1 MKITKETLKRIIK
14 EELND
19 VLNESQDGAMMGLMA
34 ASMLTMVGLLKDYS
48 EMRAAR
54 FSQDE
59 VELSFDQRIESDMQM
74 LNDIKAEFSAAEYD
88 YYTTTRDD
96 SRETTLNIP
105 LRDYA
110 DIVRETNEDPLQLEE
125 KNQKMWNQ
133 VQQINLQYNQE
144 LGYKR

>member
-1 MKITKETLKRIIK
+1 MKCEQHDLVKMK
-14 EELND
+14 LN
-19 VLNESQDGAMMGLMA
+19 
-34 ASMLTMVGLLKDYS
+34 
-48 EMRAAR
+48 
-54 FSQDE
+54 
-59 VELSFDQRIESDMQM
+59 
-74 LNDIKAEFSAAEYD
+74 
-88 YYTTTRDD
+88 D